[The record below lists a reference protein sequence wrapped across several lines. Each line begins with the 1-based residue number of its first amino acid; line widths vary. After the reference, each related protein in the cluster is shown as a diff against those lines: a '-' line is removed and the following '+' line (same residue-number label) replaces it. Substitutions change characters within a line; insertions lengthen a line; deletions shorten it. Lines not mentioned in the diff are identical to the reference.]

1 MLVRNSG
8 SNITRRKLI
17 GHSALAGAVL
27 AMPSILT
34 TARPAGA
41 QSLSA
46 SAFAKANID
55 WKQFKGEEI
64 TVGVIPA
71 GYFNNLIDVVD
82 TFEDLSGIKVHFD
95 KIPPG
100 QIRQKAMLD
109 LSSKTGVYA
118 THAADPMYYPLY
130 TANNWVEPLDAYLA
144 DPKITD
150 AAWFDYNDIPAGWRG
165 SCSVDGK
172 TYGIPYDGEVTVQ
185 VYRKDVYE
193 KAGIN
198 PAETLDQFVANAA
211 KVHDPSTRLW
221 AAALRGFAVPVR
233 TCTSIRRSSAS
244 SAASGMMPTRS
255 WWSRRNQLS
264 RRSNGMST
272 FCAAMRRPASRTGT
286 GPISPTPSAKVR
298 LPPTST
304 PISRRA

>member
-8 SNITRRKLI
+8 SNITRRKLL

-130 TANNWVEPLDAYLA
+130 VANNWVEPLDAYLA

-150 AAWFDYNDIPAGWRG
+150 AAWFDHNDIPAGWRG
-165 SCSVDGK
+165 SCSVGGK
-172 TYGIPYDGEVTVQ
+172 TYGIPSVPQADG
-185 VYRKDVYE
+185 
-193 KAGIN
+193 
-198 PAETLDQFVANAA
+198 
-211 KVHDPSTRLW
+211 
-221 AAALRGFAVPVR
+221 
-233 TCTSIRRSSAS
+233 
-244 SAASGMMPTRS
+244 
-255 WWSRRNQLS
+255 
-264 RRSNGMST
+264 
-272 FCAAMRRPASRTGT
+272 
-286 GPISPTPSAKVR
+286 
-298 LPPTST
+298 
-304 PISRRA
+304 